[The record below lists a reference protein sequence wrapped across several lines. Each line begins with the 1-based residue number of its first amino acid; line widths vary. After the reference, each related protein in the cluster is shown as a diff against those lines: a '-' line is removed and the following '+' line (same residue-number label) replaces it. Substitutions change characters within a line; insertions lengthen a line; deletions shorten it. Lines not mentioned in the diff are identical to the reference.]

1 MARTI
6 IEDEQLKSYS
16 LKSWVRVIIF
26 GLIIGALYVL
36 VSLVIA
42 NAVVEPLACRQI
54 SEATSCVNASV
65 TAGRVATVLVA
76 ALAIFGL
83 VRLGAV
89 RPVIIAIASA
99 AVLWSL
105 PTYLQGLEWYEMLAW
120 SVVLYA
126 AAYALFGWIA
136 RTPSSA
142 LAIFISIVITLIIRI
157 LLI

>member
-1 MARTI
+1 VARTI

-16 LKSWVRVIIF
+16 LKSWVRVIVF
-26 GLIIGALYVL
+26 GLIVGAAHVL
-36 VSLVIA
+36 LSLAIA
-42 NAVVEPLACRQI
+42 AAVVEPLACRQI

-65 TAGRVATVLVA
+65 TAGRIATVLVA
-76 ALAIFGL
+76 ALAVFGL

-105 PTYLQGLEWYEMLAW
+105 STYLQGLDWYEALAW
-120 SVVLYA
+120 SVALYA
-126 AAYALFGWIA
+126 TTYALFGWIA
-136 RTPSSA
+136 RTPSSV
-142 LAIFISIVITLIIRI
+142 LAIIISIVVTLLIRI